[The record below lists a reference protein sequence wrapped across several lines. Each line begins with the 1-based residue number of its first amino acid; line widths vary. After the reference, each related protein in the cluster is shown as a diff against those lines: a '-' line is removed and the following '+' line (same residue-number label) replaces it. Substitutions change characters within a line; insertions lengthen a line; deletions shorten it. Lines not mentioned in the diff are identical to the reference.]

1 MPARRRWADPM
12 RRVLSVTSEC
22 VPLIKTGGLADVAG
36 ALPAGLAGQGWQ
48 MRTLLPAYPGL
59 TKRAGAKTAVFSFD
73 DLMGGPS
80 QVLAGDA
87 DGLDVLLLD
96 APHLY
101 DRPGGP
107 YGNPTDFPDNPLR
120 FAALSLAA
128 ARIAAEGR
136 GDGWRPEVLHAH
148 DWQAGLA
155 PTYLAQMDC
164 TDVATVMTVHNIAFQ
179 GLAPA
184 AMLGTMGLPL
194 SVYTSEG
201 LEYWGQISTL
211 KAGLVHADAITTVSP
226 TYASELMRSE
236 FGMGLEGVVA
246 ARADRLSGI
255 LNGID
260 MEVWN
265 PETDPQITPY
275 SATSLRGKATNRK
288 ALMSEFGLSGLTGPL
303 AIIVSRLT
311 SQKGMDL
318 VAATADQ
325 FVAAGGGL
333 AILGSGDPLIE
344 DQMRLLARNHPGK
357 VGLRIGYDEALSH
370 RMFGGGDVV
379 LVPSRFEPCGLT
391 QLYGLRYGTVPVVA
405 ATGGLADSVI
415 HANTMAQSAGVSTGF
430 QFHPIDEMALA
441 QCLRSVIT
449 LFSDKSGWT
458 RLQKRGMKQAL
469 GWEASSAAYAVLYE
483 SLIGEHNG
491 AT

>member
-1 MPARRRWADPM
+1 M

-36 ALPAGLAGQGWQ
+36 ALPGGLAQTGWQ

-59 TKRAGAKTAVFSFD
+59 IEKAGAKKDLFAFK
-73 DLMGGPS
+73 DLMGGPAR
-80 QVLAGDA
+80 VLSGTAG
-87 DGLDVLLLD
+87 GNDVLLLD

-107 YGNPTDFPDNPLR
+107 YGNPTDFPDNPVR
-120 FAALSLAA
+120 FAALSYAA
-128 ARIAAEGR
+128 AQIAQNGLS
-136 GDGWRPEVLHAH
+136 DGWAPEILHAH

-155 PTYLAQMDC
+155 PTYVKLGDGN
-164 TDVATVMTVHNIAFQ
+164 VIATVMTVHNIAFQ

-184 AMLGTMGLPL
+184 AMLGAMGLPI
-194 SVYTSEG
+194 SEFTSEG

-211 KAGLVHADAITTVSP
+211 KAGLVDADAITTVSP
-226 TYASELMRSE
+226 TYAAELMRPE
-236 FGMGLEGVVA
+236 FGMGLDGLIA
-246 ARADRLSGI
+246 YRAGDLSGI

-260 MEVWN
+260 MDLWN
-265 PETDPQITPY
+265 PETDPETMPY
-275 SATSLRGKATNRK
+275 SATSLKGKAKNRK
-288 ALMSEFGLSGLTGPL
+288 ALMAEFGLSDISGPL

-318 VAATADQ
+318 IADCAGE
-325 FVAAGGGL
+325 FVASGGGI
-333 AILGSGDPLIE
+333 AILGSGDPAIE
-344 DQMRLLARNHPGK
+344 DQMRMLARNHPGK
-357 VGLRIGYDEALSH
+357 IGLRIGYDEALSH

-415 HANTMAQSAGVSTGF
+415 NANVMAQSSNASTGF
-430 QFHPIDEMALA
+430 QFHPVDSLA
-441 QCLRSVIT
+441 FGHCLRNVT
-449 LFSDKSGWT
+449 KLFANKSGWT
-458 RLQKRGMKQAL
+458 RLQKRGMKQQL
-469 GWEASSAAYAVLYE
+469 GWEASSAAYAALYE
-483 SLIGEHNG
+483 RLSK
-491 AT
+491 